1 MYAMIALGDTLPLPQ
16 YEGLHEKVL
25 PSTPLNVPRNDE
37 QSSLSSSYS
46 FQETIAVAGPYT
58 LNDEIPDDEKDKEMC
73 LLKEHAKGA
82 LMECTDYLLKC
93 IDSGGTKHYEI

>member
-37 QSSLSSSYS
+37 QSSLSL
-46 FQETIAVAGPYT
+46 AVAGPYT